1 MGNGTFT
8 EVRNMDRE
16 KVWGDEIISSVL
28 RYMGETGCLCSGS
41 PGARG
46 EGRLAHGGRG
56 TSNFLRTVEPPG
68 MQWSFSRGIPAALG
82 WGHH

>member
-28 RYMGETGCLCSGS
+28 RYMGGIQMGV
-41 PGARG
+41 PGR
-46 EGRLAHGGRG
+46 
-56 TSNFLRTVEPPG
+56 
-68 MQWSFSRGIPAALG
+68 
-82 WGHH
+82 